1 MIIIV
6 LFIIALVVGI
16 PVICY
21 GLFGKHPHGNRRQQ
35 PPRTYHEDTGEFSQ
49 EELDYWYLN
58 QQNDE
63 D

>member
-6 LFIIALVVGI
+6 IFIIALVVGI

-35 PPRTYHEDTGEFSQ
+35 PPRSYHEDTGEFSQ

-58 QQNDE
+58 QENDE

>member
-6 LFIIALVVGI
+6 SFFILLAVCVVAF
-16 PVICY
+16 CY
-21 GLFGKHPHGNRRQQ
+21 GLFGKHPHSNRRQQ
-35 PPRTYHEDTGEFSQ
+35 PPRSYHEDTGEFTQ

-58 QQNDE
+58 QENDE